1 VDPEGKIPAR
11 RRASLRR
18 RAGGAPAAAAT
29 RGGGIDGRAIRH
41 RPGGER
47 EDRPVGLGLILLVPE
62 QSTFQVE
69 RALLET
75 GGLPGS
81 ALKSG
86 ALQILLK
93 GGTKE

>member
-1 VDPEGKIPAR
+1 MAVRFVIG
-11 RRASLRR
+11 
-18 RAGGAPAAAAT
+18 RAGSGKTARSAW
-29 RGGGIDGRAIRH
+29 
-41 RPGGER
+41 
-47 EDRPVGLGLILLVPE
+47 GLRLILLVPE